1 MVMCH
6 NRVSIH
12 GLRALIGDTEV
23 SARRS
28 RGAALGMWGR
38 GTG

>member
-23 SARRS
+23 SARKV